1 MIITD
6 GVITDFQATVDQIVR
21 ASDLPMSILIVGV
34 GEADFDQMEQLDAD
48 VTPLYS
54 NMFKKYQ
61 SRDNV

>member
-54 NMFKKYQ
+54 NKFKKYQ